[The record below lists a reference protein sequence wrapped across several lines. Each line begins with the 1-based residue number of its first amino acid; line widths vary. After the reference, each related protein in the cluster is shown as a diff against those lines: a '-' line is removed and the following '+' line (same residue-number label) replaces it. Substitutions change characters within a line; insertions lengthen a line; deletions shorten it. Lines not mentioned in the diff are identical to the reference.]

1 MMGGISTRDKLMA
14 LADAEP
20 ACEKKTKG
28 EKASP
33 ANKPPHD
40 SKCGKGREK
49 RWAYPGSLGASRML
63 VVLRSEVC

>member
-49 RWAYPGSLGASRML
+49 R
-63 VVLRSEVC
+63 